1 VRSHKESR
9 LQLPEDQP
17 SGFVTTEV
25 AACYVGSKVG
35 QNNSAYSKT
44 ENHGHENSTSV
55 LLFADRKPLVNC
67 FPPKKPANDSDP
79 RTNGKADA
87 KRTLVVGDSEHP
99 VNHDG
104 CDWNRIP
111 NAVPEPT
118 VKHIPN
124 AAED

>member
-1 VRSHKESR
+1 MRSHEESR

-67 FPPKKPANDSDP
+67 LTPEEAANNPDCH
-79 RTNGKADA
+79 TNRETNA
-87 KRTLVVGDSEHP
+87 KRAFVVADSEHP
-99 VNHDG
+99 VNHER

-111 NAVPEPT
+111 NGIPEPA
-118 VKHIPN
+118 VKHVPS
-124 AAED
+124 AP